1 MTVKEFQQLLADTEV
16 RLEDNAKTIQS
27 QSAQIERLKAELE
40 LRTRERDQAIEFG
53 EFESRPR
60 FLHKG
65 VRLYPAE
72 KTQFP
77 ELYAHLA
84 GRGE

>member
-1 MTVKEFQQLLADTEV
+1 MSNERLDHSIAFERGIKFADTFHTNKAAE
-16 RLEDNAKTIQS
+16 
-27 QSAQIERLKAELE
+27 IERLKAELD
-40 LRTRERDQAIEFG
+40 LRTKERDQAIEFG
-53 EFESRPR
+53 EFKASPR

-77 ELYAHLA
+77 DLYAHLS